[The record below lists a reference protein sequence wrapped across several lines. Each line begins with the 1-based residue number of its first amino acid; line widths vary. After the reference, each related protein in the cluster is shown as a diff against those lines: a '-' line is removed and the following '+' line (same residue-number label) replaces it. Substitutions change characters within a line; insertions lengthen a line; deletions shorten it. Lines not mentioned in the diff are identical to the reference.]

1 MGSEMAWQ
9 QDSPEEMPHSQRSP
23 WTCTSSTRTFDYRD
37 TTHNIRTCHVFLV
50 FDDGIGEH
58 HEDDAAH
65 SVTNHVSQSQK
76 EPQKKKKENTGRK
89 EQENPSSWPEESQA
103 WTEGENILN

>member
-76 EPQKKKKENTGRK
+76 EPQKKKKRIR
-89 EQENPSSWPEESQA
+89 EEKNRRIRPAGQRSPKPGQRVR
-103 WTEGENILN
+103 TF